1 MLKKNNGCESRDPIK
16 GLTIHQLQMSGILF
30 MRVRFLFLLLI
41 LVFLPTFPLAQVQ
54 GKEVTES
61 IYVVVK
67 DISGGKLE
75 GYLHFSPKELIV
87 STKDKQEKSVLLK
100 DIEFI
105 KLEKITEGVRG
116 GGESYYSV
124 KLQNSQEL
132 YTLRDKYTFSLKTS
146 LGVVTQM
153 IDPET
158 GGDFFEKGSSS
169 VPPSQNDKPFILGP
183 SVVFSLEFKF

>member
-1 MLKKNNGCESRDPIK
+1 
-16 GLTIHQLQMSGILF
+16 
-30 MRVRFLFLLLI
+30 MRIRFLFLVVT
-41 LVFLPTFPLAQVQ
+41 LVLFPIVPFAQVE

-67 DISGGKLE
+67 DIRGGKLE
-75 GYLHFSPKELIV
+75 GYLYFSPKELVV
-87 STKDKQEKSVLLK
+87 STKDKQERPVLLK

-105 KLEKITEGVRG
+105 KLEKIAEGVPG

-132 YTLRDKYTFSLKTS
+132 YTLRNKYTFSLKTS
-146 LGVVTQM
+146 LGVITQM
-153 IDPET
+153 IDPEMT
-158 GGDFFEKGSSS
+158 GDFFEKGSSS
-169 VPPSQNDKPFILGP
+169 APASRNDKPFFLGP